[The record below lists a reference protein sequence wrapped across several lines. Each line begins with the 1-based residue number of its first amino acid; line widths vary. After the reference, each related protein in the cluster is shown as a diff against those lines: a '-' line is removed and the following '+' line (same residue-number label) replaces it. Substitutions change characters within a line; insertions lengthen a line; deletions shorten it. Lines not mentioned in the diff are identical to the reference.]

1 MKEEIMQRINA
12 VIIALNNI
20 TVSGK
25 PNLSNLSGSIAIMEE
40 IEGMLRGADIVGTVE
55 APKDQ

>member
-12 VIIALNNI
+12 IIIALNNI
-20 TVSGK
+20 SVSGK
-25 PNLSNLSGSIAIMEE
+25 ANLSNLSGSIAILEE
-40 IEGMLRGADIVGTVE
+40 VEGMLSGADIIGTVE